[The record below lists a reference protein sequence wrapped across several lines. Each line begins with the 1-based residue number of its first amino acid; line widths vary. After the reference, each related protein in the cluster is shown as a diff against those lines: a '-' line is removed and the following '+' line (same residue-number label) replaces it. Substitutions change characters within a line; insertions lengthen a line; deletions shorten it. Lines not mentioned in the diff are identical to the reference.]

1 MSRPSLRLWSRS
13 WLAATLAV
21 ILLSGSTLI
30 AAAQDD
36 NSELAKELPPVDL
49 PTMNA
54 QGFVFNVQATYN
66 GTPSGTPSDAPVYS
80 MTLQSLD
87 GDQAKALADALE
99 IGADVQDQ
107 GNGTYSANGNG
118 KLFVTPGLAQYV
130 APGASPEGDLASD
143 SDVIAA
149 AREWLRSKG
158 QLPANIGDGTIQD
171 KVDNPAQAIVVF
183 LPVSPSPLIS
193 SIPSISVTV
202 GANNTIVE
210 ASWRWGDISQTDTY
224 QLRPL
229 DQAWTEVVE
238 HRSYV
243 NTTLP
248 ADTYPDGSTIEGSAI
263 YSSVSLAW
271 APSGVPGEQQYLQP
285 VYVFTGKLT
294 PKDSQES
301 YAITAY
307 VPALANSK
315 QPVG

>member
-1 MSRPSLRLWSRS
+1 MVRSSTRWQS
-13 WLAATLAV
+13 WLAATLTLLMLAGTAGAV
-21 ILLSGSTLI
+21 S
-30 AAAQDD
+30 AQGGD
-36 NSELAKELPPVDL
+36 SELAKELPPVDL
-49 PTMNA
+49 PSMNA
-54 QGFVFNVQATYN
+54 QGFVFNLESSYS
-66 GTPSGTPSDAPVYS
+66 GTPSGTPTDAPVYA
-80 MTLQSLD
+80 MKLQSLN
-87 GDQAKALADALE
+87 GDQAKALADALG
-99 IGADVQDQ
+99 IGADLQDQ
-107 GNGTYSANGNG
+107 GNGTFAANGNG

-130 APGASPEGDLASD
+130 APGASPEGSLASD
-143 SDVIAA
+143 SDIIAA

-158 QLPANIGDGTIQD
+158 QLPGNIGDGTIET

-183 LPVSPSPLIS
+183 LPVSPTPLLS
-193 SIPSISVTV
+193 AIPSISVTV
-202 GANNTIVE
+202 GASNTIVE
-210 ASWRWGDISQTDTY
+210 ASWRWADLSQADTY

-238 HRSYV
+238 RRSYV
-243 NTTLP
+243 NATLP
-248 ADTYPDGSTIEGSAI
+248 SDKFPDGSTIAGSAI

-294 PKDSQES
+294 PKDSQET

>member
-1 MSRPSLRLWSRS
+1 MLRQPMRWQS
-13 WLAATLAV
+13 WLAATLALV
-21 ILLSGSTLI
+21 LLAGSTLV
-30 AAAQDD
+30 ASAQDD

-49 PTMNA
+49 PTLNS
-54 QGFVFNVQATYN
+54 QGFVFNLESTYN
-66 GTPSGTPSDAPVYS
+66 GTPSGTPADAPVYA
-80 MTLQSLD
+80 MTLQSLNA
-87 GDQAKALADALE
+87 DQAKALADALE

-107 GNGTYSANGNG
+107 GNGTFAANGNG

-143 SDVIAA
+143 DDVIAA

-158 QLPANIGDGTIQD
+158 QLPGNIGDGTIQA

-183 LPVSPSPLIS
+183 LPVSPSPLLS

-210 ASWRWGDISQTDTY
+210 ASWRWGDITQGDTY

-238 HRSYV
+238 RRSYV
-243 NTTLP
+243 SATLP
-248 ADTYPDGSTIEGSAI
+248 SDTFPDGSTIDGAAI
-263 YSSVSLAW
+263 YSSVSIAW
-271 APSGVPGEQQYLQP
+271 APSGIPGEQQYLQP

>member
-1 MSRPSLRLWSRS
+1 MVRPSTRLQS
-13 WLAATLAV
+13 WLAATLT
-21 ILLSGSTLI
+21 LLLLAGSTLT
-30 AAAQDD
+30 ASAQDD

-54 QGFVFNVQATYN
+54 QGFVFDLESTYN
-66 GTPSGTPSDAPVYS
+66 GTPGGTPTDAPVYA
-80 MTLQSLD
+80 MTLQSLN
-87 GDQAKALADALE
+87 GDQAKSLADALE

-107 GNGTYSANGNG
+107 GNGTYSADGNG

-130 APGASPEGDLASD
+130 APGASPEGSLASD

-158 QLPANIGDGTIQD
+158 QLPGNIGDGTIEA

-183 LPVSPSPLIS
+183 LPVSPTPLLS

-210 ASWRWGDISQTDTY
+210 ASWRWGDLTQTDTY

-238 HRSYV
+238 RRSYV
-243 NTTLP
+243 NATLP
-248 ADTYPDGSTIEGSAI
+248 GDTYPTGSTITGTAI